1 MQVLLE
7 VFKYKYK
14 YKYCSYMGKFWQT
27 TQVKTIGKENLA
39 NKLQSVHMPNTF
51 SVYLNIGKENFGK

>member
-14 YKYCSYMGKFWQT
+14 YRSYMGKFWQT
-27 TQVKTIGKENLA
+27 IQVITIGEENLA